1 MSIRKIVHR
10 EVESLEMDA
19 RISDVAAVMRNKKI
33 GSVFIKDR
41 DHYKGIVTESDM
53 VRKVLTKEM
62 SYDTAASEI
71 MGAPLVEIDI
81 EKSVMEA
88 NHMMHFHSIRHL
100 SISEK
105 GEIIGLISVRDI
117 VRFFSGEPK
126 GSNDLMANVYKP
138 LTILV
143 HRDIASVK
151 SNVSCRDAAEI
162 MEKHRIGS
170 LLIPEENRYSGII
183 TEVDM
188 VRKLIGFDLN
198 PSEVPVGVIMNT
210 PVIDIDIA
218 SSVQSATDLMSS
230 KGIRHL
236 GVSEGGNIVGILSI
250 RDLIGMI
257 SVRDLPQF
265 FAKKPS

>member
-1 MSIRKIVHR
+1 
-10 EVESLEMDA
+10 
-19 RISDVAAVMRNKKI
+19 
-33 GSVFIKDR
+33 
-41 DHYKGIVTESDM
+41 
-53 VRKVLTKEM
+53 
-62 SYDTAASEI
+62 
-71 MGAPLVEIDI
+71 
-81 EKSVMEA
+81 
-88 NHMMHFHSIRHL
+88 
-100 SISEK
+100 
-105 GEIIGLISVRDI
+105 
-117 VRFFSGEPK
+117 
-126 GSNDLMANVYKP
+126 
-138 LTILV
+138 
-143 HRDIASVK
+143 
-151 SNVSCRDAAEI
+151 
-162 MEKHRIGS
+162 
-170 LLIPEENRYSGII
+170 
-183 TEVDM
+183 M